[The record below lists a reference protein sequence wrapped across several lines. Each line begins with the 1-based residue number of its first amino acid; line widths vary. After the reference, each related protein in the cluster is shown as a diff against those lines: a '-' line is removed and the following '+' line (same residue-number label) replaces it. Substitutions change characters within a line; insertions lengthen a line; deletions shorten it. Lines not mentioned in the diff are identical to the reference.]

1 MSKKSLVKFIAII
14 TLTSVIIAGLLGLG
28 LLFGI
33 ISFDTFWVGRV
44 LLTCLTLV
52 VAGILAFNSVNAI
65 TSGNKAG
72 LIAGL
77 LITVSAALFLT
88 LIWAVNALGD
98 FYETYLKIVVIVS
111 AITVFFN
118 VLVANYVRLKN
129 SIIAVQVIFYLL
141 FAYIITAII
150 FAVLGNTALIEV
162 EEWMVFGA
170 AIIIDLTL
178 YVILVVKGKT
188 LSQKDTEIKFA
199 EGYVSIPKTEY
210 EEMKAEIQRL
220 KAIIENKGE

>member
-150 FAVLGNTALIEV
+150 FAVLGNTALIEL
-162 EEWMVFGA
+162 WTVFGA

-178 YVILVVKGKT
+178 YVILIVKGKT
-188 LSQKDTEIKFA
+188 LSQKDTEIKSA